1 MYISLKLFVV
11 FYWNV
16 DVMQSKNRARS
27 IEKVEDGKTSNM
39 LDCIIK
45 KIDSMEEKINKTIL
59 IHNSK

>member
-1 MYISLKLFVV
+1 
-11 FYWNV
+11 
-16 DVMQSKNRARS
+16 MQSKNRARS